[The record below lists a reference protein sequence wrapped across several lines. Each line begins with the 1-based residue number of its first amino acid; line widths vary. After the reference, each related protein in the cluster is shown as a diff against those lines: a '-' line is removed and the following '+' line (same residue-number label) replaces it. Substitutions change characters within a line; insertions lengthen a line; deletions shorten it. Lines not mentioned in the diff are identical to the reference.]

1 MARTTYY
8 PDRGDLIHLNFSPSA
23 RQELAGPH
31 YGLVLSTKSFA
42 KATGFALICPITSNT
57 TPWPFDVLIPPGI
70 LPPKQGRATASA
82 ILTDQIK
89 SLDFRER
96 QCEFVA
102 RAPDDVLDDA
112 LAKVRAILDSD
123 DVLEEL
129 QP

>member
-1 MARTTYY
+1 MARSTYY

-23 RQELAGPH
+23 RQEMAGPH

-42 KATGFALICPITSNT
+42 KVTGFALVCPITSNT
-57 TPWPFDVLIPPGI
+57 APWPFDVLIPPGV
-70 LPPKQGRATASA
+70 LPPKQGREVASA
-82 ILTDQIK
+82 VLTDQIK

-102 RAPDDVLDDA
+102 CAPDDVLDDA

-123 DVLEEL
+123 DVVEEL
-129 QP
+129 QS